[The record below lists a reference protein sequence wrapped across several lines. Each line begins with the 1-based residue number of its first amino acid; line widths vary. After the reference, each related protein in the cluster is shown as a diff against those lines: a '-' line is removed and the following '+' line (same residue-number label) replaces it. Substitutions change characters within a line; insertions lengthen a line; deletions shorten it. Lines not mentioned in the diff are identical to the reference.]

1 MGRVVHFEIPS
12 DDPQKAI
19 QFYSDV
25 FGWKSQKWEGP
36 LEYWLLMT
44 GEEGESGI
52 DGAIMPRENPSD
64 TTINTVDVA
73 SVEDVMAKIKQAGG
87 AVLTDKISVPGVGYM
102 AYCADPDGNKFGIMQ
117 ADTSA
122 K

>member
-1 MGRVVHFEIPS
+1 
-12 DDPQKAI
+12 
-19 QFYSDV
+19 
-25 FGWKSQKWEGP
+25 
-36 LEYWLLMT
+36 
-44 GEEGESGI
+44 
-52 DGAIMPRENPSD
+52 
-64 TTINTVDVA
+64 VA